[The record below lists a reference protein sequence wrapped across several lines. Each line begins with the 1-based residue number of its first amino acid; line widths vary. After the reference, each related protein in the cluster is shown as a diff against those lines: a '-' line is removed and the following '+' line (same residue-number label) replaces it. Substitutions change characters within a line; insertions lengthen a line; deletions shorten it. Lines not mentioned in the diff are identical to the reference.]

1 MVTIGFLHRLY
12 ENKTRIKLL
21 SPRPPPWS
29 PPFFL
34 ATVGR
39 HRSTAVGRASVCGR
53 CAPPPAEAGARA
65 CNGTNPAPRF
75 QEAVEK
81 CVAGERRVAFPGR
94 RAGHGPVNSLQN
106 VLVAVDRQL
115 AAVSLPAR
123 ASEQALAEEPVVRCV
138 YNLCLAKHSLA
149 PFKFLSPLLCI
160 LRSCVIAHTPD
171 LA

>member
-29 PPFFL
+29 PPFFV

-106 VLVAVDRQL
+106 ALVAVDRRL
-115 AAVSLPAR
+115 AAVSHSPPAPPSR
-123 ASEQALAEEPVVRCV
+123 LWPRNLLYAVCTICVWRNTAWPHLSSSALCCVFCDPV
-138 YNLCLAKHSLA
+138 
-149 PFKFLSPLLCI
+149 
-160 LRSCVIAHTPD
+160 
-171 LA
+171 